1 MSLPK
6 PSRTPGRPVLEAVLA
21 FAVLAAITAGI
32 HGILWIGQFGTSGPW
47 PWDLASRAAAPD
59 ALAGFAGSAVSV
71 LGIAITVVAIIVEL
85 AANRYTPRVS
95 ELFVRDPVNVAV
107 LSSFAVTA
115 VLSVGTMLAL
125 NAPAWPAILVNA
137 NAVLV
142 GFCLLAILPYFA
154 YVFDF
159 LAPTQVIHRIRDW
172 GIREIVRVTRRG
184 PGAVPSARA
193 EVLRAIDQLG
203 DIALNSVD
211 KKDKPLAF
219 ASLAAMAELVEV
231 SLTARTLLPAA
242 WFETASLGRMD
253 ADFIAL
259 HPDMVDALTS
269 RRTWIEMKVF
279 RQYQSVFGEAVN
291 RMRDVNHLTA
301 IHTRQL
307 ASSALDRG
315 ERATMELGVR
325 FLNTYMRAAV
335 NARDVRTAYNL
346 LNEYRELAEHAL
358 RTHHADLAVELAG
371 RMRFYGQLAFGNQLA
386 FVLESTAYDQCQ
398 LLEAAFTLQS
408 PAHDRLLAIF
418 LELDREPEARGM
430 EASLR
435 GVRKAQ
441 IKLATFY
448 LAKGA
453 EPHALRICND
463 MRNEPGPRLDSIR
476 SELLA
481 VTSAEFW
488 EVSDRGIDFEWLDPE
503 RRRHV
508 STFYRWL
515 SGDTP
520 S

>member
-1 MSLPK
+1 MQLPR
-6 PSRTPGRPVLEAVLA
+6 PPRAPGRPVLEAAAA
-21 FAVLAAITAGI
+21 FAVLALATGAL
-32 HGILWIGQFGTSGPW
+32 HSILWIWQFGVSGPW
-47 PWDLASRAAAPD
+47 PWELAGREAAPD
-59 ALAGFAGSAVSV
+59 ALAGFAGAAVSV

-125 NAPAWPAILVNA
+125 NAPQWPGTLVTA

-159 LAPTQVIHRIRDW
+159 LAPTQVIHRIRDGGW
-172 GIREIVRVTRRG
+172 REIRRAAG
-184 PGAVPSARA
+184 RGDDAVPSARA

-219 ASLAAMAELVEV
+219 ASLAAMAEIVEAG
-231 SLTARTLLPAA
+231 LTARPHLPPT
-242 WFETASLGRMD
+242 WFDTTALGRMD
-253 ADFIAL
+253 ADFMAL
-259 HPDMVDALTS
+259 HPDMVDVLTT
-269 RRTWIEMKVF
+269 RKTWLEMKVF
-279 RQYQSVFGEAVN
+279 RQFQSVFGEAVN
-291 RMRDVNHLTA
+291 KMRDVNHLTA
-301 IHTRQL
+301 IHTRRL
-307 ASSALDRG
+307 AASALDRN
-315 ERATMELGVR
+315 EPATLQLAVR

-358 RTHHADLAVELAG
+358 HANEGALAVELAG
-371 RMRFYGQLAFGNQLA
+371 RMRFYGQLAFANQLG
-386 FVLESTAYDQCQ
+386 FVLESAAYDQCQ
-398 LLEAAFTLQS
+398 LLEFAFRMQS
-408 PAHDRLLAIF
+408 PAHEPLLAIF
-418 LELDREPEARGM
+418 LELDREPEARVM

-448 LAKGA
+448 LARGA
-453 EPHALRICND
+453 EPFAMRICND
-463 MRNEPGPRLDSIR
+463 MRSEPAPRLDSIR
-476 SELLA
+476 TELLA
-481 VTSAEFW
+481 VVNPEFW
-488 EVSDRGIDFEWLDPE
+488 EVSDRGINFEWLDPE
-503 RRRHV
+503 RRPHV
-508 STFYRWL
+508 ATFFRWL
-515 SGDTP
+515 AGDVAE
-520 S
+520 